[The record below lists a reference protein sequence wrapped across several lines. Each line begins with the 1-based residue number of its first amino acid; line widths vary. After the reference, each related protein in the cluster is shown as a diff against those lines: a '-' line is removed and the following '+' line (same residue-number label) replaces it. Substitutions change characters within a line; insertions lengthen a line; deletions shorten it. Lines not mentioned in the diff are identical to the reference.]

1 MSLRSRRNQLLGNG
15 QKVAQPFRAADA
27 GLKPCATLVL
37 FAMVAGLGAQT
48 RSSDWTQWRGPNRDG
63 AIVSFTAPA
72 TWPDAL
78 TRKWKVDVGLGYA
91 SPILVGNRVFM
102 FSRRGANEV
111 LAALDAATGKELWTG
126 SYPAPFTVNSAAARH
141 EKGPK

>member
-1 MSLRSRRNQLLGNG
+1 MSLRSHRNRLLAKG
-15 QKVAQPFRAADA
+15 QKVAQPFRAANA
-27 GLKPCATLVL
+27 GPKPCATLFVIVM
-37 FAMVAGLGAQT
+37 AAGLSAQT

-63 AIVSFTAPA
+63 AIASFTAPA

-91 SPILVGNRVFM
+91 SPILVGGRLFM

-111 LAALDAATGKELWTG
+111 LAALDAATGKELWT
-126 SYPAPFTVNSAAARH
+126 
-141 EKGPK
+141 